1 MKIIDYDSENY
12 AILVKK
18 RQLEGAGLGR
28 EDDVYIITL
37 QRGVLAVIRKSSF
50 KDLLKEKVRM
60 ALELPELPQVELTGD
75 DLSLLRKIT
84 SVKFEE
90 RIPENVLKMLSGKE
104 MQQLKSL
111 VDRGILS
118 VYKGGKYQA
127 KGVYAIPRDVY
138 RYVRRVLDEGIGASP
153 PAKAQ
158 LQAEEQPVVPKEQ
171 KISPQKSEE
180 QSPQRIVPQQEYKLV
195 ADAVRVLDKDGF
207 VVISNDD
214 LARAISGTL
223 QEKIKKG
230 AVMGMK
236 GFDGKYYIMHTK
248 KYLEADSLLR
258 TYLSENKRATLTE
271 LAKNLEIDEVLC
283 RGVLNYLL
291 ESGDVIEKSRGKYEL
306 VG

>member
-236 GFDGKYYIMHTK
+236 GFDGKYYIMPRKNTWRRIPCS
-248 KYLEADSLLR
+248 APTFPR
-258 TYLSENKRATLTE
+258 TSAQH
-271 LAKNLEIDEVLC
+271 
-283 RGVLNYLL
+283 
-291 ESGDVIEKSRGKYEL
+291 
-306 VG
+306 